1 MALTKEGLAV
11 YRCFLLAPAGA
22 LLAAGIDP
30 IEVYKRCGDWAF
42 DPAAEE
48 IAETHR
54 RRNAA
59 DVAGEARS

>member
-11 YRCFLLAPAGA
+11 YRCYLLEPAGA

-42 DPAAEE
+42 DPAAEQ
-48 IAETHR
+48 IAEIHR
-54 RRNAA
+54 RSKAA
-59 DVAGEARS
+59 DPAEEAQP